1 MIIRKSCLQD
11 LPYLYDICL
20 RTGNAGKDATDLFED
35 KFMLGSYYAAPYVIH
50 SPEDCF
56 VVVENGQ
63 VCGYIL
69 SAKHSNDFYAWM
81 SKNWLP
87 QLAENYKN
95 GFVPK
100 SENEKNLL
108 ETIMK
113 CERVKLNSW
122 IEEYPAHLHIDIL
135 DCMQGKGVG
144 KQLMNTLLEHLKSE
158 KVPGLH
164 LGVDIKNENAV
175 AFYKKMGF
183 SVLEEKDWGY
193 FLGIKLN

>member
-35 KFMLGSYYAAPYVIH
+35 KFMLGSYYAAPYVIN

-69 SAKHSNDFYAWM
+69 STKHSNNFYKWM
-81 SKNWLP
+81 SENWLP
-87 QLAENYKN
+87 QLSENYKN
-95 GFVPK
+95 GFAPK

-122 IEEYPAHLHIDIL
+122 IDEYPAHLHIDIL

-144 KQLMNTLLEHLKSE
+144 KQLMNALIEHLRSE

-164 LGVDIKNENAV
+164 LDRK
-175 AFYKKMGF
+175 
-183 SVLEEKDWGY
+183 STR
-193 FLGIKLN
+193 LNSSHAELSRMPSSA